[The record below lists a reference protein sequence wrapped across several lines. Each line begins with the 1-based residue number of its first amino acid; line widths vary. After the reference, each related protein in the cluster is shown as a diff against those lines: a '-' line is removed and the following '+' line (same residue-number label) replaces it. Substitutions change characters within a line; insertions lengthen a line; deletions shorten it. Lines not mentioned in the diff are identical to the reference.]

1 MGSSVTSSASRDTYL
16 SGGYYCYRSYG
27 SDEKEGTL
35 TSSGAIGSSCFS
47 GNSTETEHCTKQAW
61 GFFSGNSLLFSKDVA
76 SAIVGSMR
84 LSLVVV
90 SIHCYWYISHVFLG
104 IRAHR
109 RKQKVIIRGGYSY
122 SAYVTNCCHG
132 WFVNSFLS
140 SLAVRDGCKAI

>member
-1 MGSSVTSSASRDTYL
+1 
-16 SGGYYCYRSYG
+16 
-27 SDEKEGTL
+27 
-35 TSSGAIGSSCFS
+35 
-47 GNSTETEHCTKQAW
+47 
-61 GFFSGNSLLFSKDVA
+61 
-76 SAIVGSMR
+76 MR

-140 SLAVRDGCKAI
+140 SLAVRDGCKAIQAYWETDKAIVVSSQDSATHTIATKGSHADTCTFPLTFDKGYRSYGVSLVTGLSVEQDAGLPFGIYTT